1 MSHPTE
7 EEIFLFDLQGF
18 LILEGVLDDSLRK
31 ELLARVHDY
40 EVRDYE
46 DSWRVNEMSQPT
58 RKGDEHQR

>member
-40 EVRDYE
+40 ELRDYE
-46 DSWRVNEMSQPT
+46 DSWRVTQT
-58 RKGDEHQR
+58 AT